1 MTVLFIFARQCNLK
15 RSISQEIIN
24 TLEFMTRSHD
34 YNFVPSAN
42 SHPLFQDHFRREVT
56 VGEISVVLESSWR
69 FILKNCHRNGEE
81 DFSGIF
87 GSDFQDYRLCF
98 RHLVRDDIFFNVW
111 YMFGCMIAS
120 ISETSGF
127 IGYYIG
133 DVLQPSPKLV
143 LILFEN
149 GYVFECP
156 IILRNSQHPQNS
168 TLDHEENDTF
178 ELDADNLPDMVK
190 LELERQANDSNS
202 SLEEYLL
209 SVVYVKEL
217 VVPVEYQ
224 EEWKWQ

>member
-1 MTVLFIFARQCNLK
+1 
-15 RSISQEIIN
+15 
-24 TLEFMTRSHD
+24 
-34 YNFVPSAN
+34 
-42 SHPLFQDHFRREVT
+42 
-56 VGEISVVLESSWR
+56 
-69 FILKNCHRNGEE
+69 
-81 DFSGIF
+81 
-87 GSDFQDYRLCF
+87 
-98 RHLVRDDIFFNVW
+98 
-111 YMFGCMIAS
+111 MIAS

-143 LILFEN
+143 LILFKN

-156 IILRNSQHPQNS
+156 IILRNSKHPQNS